1 MRPERLIGRGWPKAG
16 AAWSTTWRGKRPPE
30 SQLAEVSAT
39 LVSAQVGHLIGLP
52 TVTLTPPLPLTPN
65 QVERLIGLLK
75 ELPSRRKAGSCRT
88 KVQWL
93 ATAEKEHAYLSKP
106 RARAKAAG
114 KAKG

>member
-1 MRPERLIGRGWPKAG
+1 ML
-16 AAWSTTWRGKRPPE
+16 ST
-30 SQLAEVSAT
+30 
-39 LVSAQVGHLIGLP
+39 QVGHLIGLP
-52 TVTLTPPLPLTPN
+52 TLPLTPPLTLHPN
-65 QVERLIGLLK
+65 QVEHLIGLLK

-93 ATAEKEHAYLSKP
+93 ATTEKEHAYLSKP